1 MELRYKVVHAPHD
14 SQGYDPIQDIMEV
27 MHKVIDFFIPE
38 EEKGEFTN
46 ESSGFPQRL
55 HRAIKKKSQA
65 DIGAV
70 IGEWNTALTKRCEDG
85 SIIKTLNEMV
95 RPDPPLIERIINQTH
110 ARTVSLNLKALH
122 EYEAG
127 TDNVYGELLPK
138 FVSKILEDTMLG
150 PDAVFVD
157 LGSGVGNV
165 VLQAALE
172 AGCES
177 WGCEMMEKYCDVA
190 EMQHQEFV
198 ARCQLWGFSIGA
210 IHLER
215 GDFLSNTRI
224 HKALRRADVVL
235 VNNQVFTPQTNDALT
250 TLFLDLK
257 DGCKV
262 VSLKSFVPP
271 GHRINVRNSQ
281 SPYSILGNIKE
292 KEYFSKSVSW
302 TDQGGKYFI
311 STKDQSF
318 LTLYN
323 ANEA

>member
-1 MELRYKVVHAPHD
+1 MRAPHD
-14 SQGYDPIQDIMEV
+14 SQGYDAIQDITEV
-27 MHKVIDFFIPE
+27 MHKTIEFYIPSAE
-38 EEKGEFTN
+38 QERFAN
-46 ESSGFPQRL
+46 SSSGFPQRL
-55 HRAIKKKSQA
+55 HRAVKKQSPTDLATVLQ
-65 DIGAV
+65 
-70 IGEWNTALTKRCEDG
+70 EWNAAIAARCRDG
-85 SIIKTLNEMV
+85 TIPAIIDAMV
-95 RPDPPLIERIINQTH
+95 RPDPRLVEWIINQTH
-110 ARTVSLNLKALH
+110 ARTVSLNLRALH

-138 FVSKILEDTMLG
+138 FVSQICEDTLLG

-177 WGCEMMEKYCDVA
+177 WGCEMMAKYCDVA
-190 EMQHQEFV
+190 DLQHREFV
-198 ARCQLWGFSIGA
+198 ARCQLWGFSVGA

-215 GDFLSNTRI
+215 GDFLANQRV
-224 HKALRRADVVL
+224 HAALRRADVVL

-257 DGCKV
+257 DGCRV
-262 VSLKSFVPP
+262 VSLKSFVPA

-281 SPYSILGNIKE
+281 SPYSILGNIRE

-318 LTLYN
+318 LTKYN
-323 ANEA
+323 ANGA